1 MSSGATS
8 SQQGLAAEQVYEIQ
22 AMAEGGQFA
31 DALIRLRKIKAQY
44 PQTTFFVALEKQL
57 ERLLVLPR
65 DTDPS
70 EAQKK
75 ELLDSL
81 PGLIQGAVQAV
92 RSGVPAKPVP
102 PPPAP
107 PRPAPDRVDREAART
122 QLKEQYFQHADEYL
136 KKGAY
141 GSALVEIRRVKIIA
155 PDDKTA
161 LEYERTIRQLVEL
174 QQRAG
179 IAGAAGAAEES
190 AAPLV
195 PAPRVEE
202 RIIEVSESDTAWVA
216 APSIP
221 APPAHVSAL
230 SAASEE
236 PGGILETAGAA
247 REHKSGKKWW
257 LFSVLL
263 AALVGGTGL
272 VTILS
277 AADESAPSGQVEA
290 QQTAP
295 EASQQQA
302 SVEAPQATGDTE
314 TVSAPVQEAGIIV
327 TPQVQEP
334 VHENGTVPAVQPQS
348 AAASKTVEAPV
359 QTAAA
364 AAEQQPIVE
373 PAIADRDPRIVELVQ
388 PVFTSEQQS
397 MPSGDVVVMVQ
408 IGLDGKPVKTMVA
421 KSTNP
426 AFNQPI
432 VTAVLRSTFSPG
444 MTASVPAVKWLTIP
458 FRVN

>member
-1 MSSGATS
+1 MSSEATS

-179 IAGAAGAAEES
+179 IAAVADEAV
-190 AAPLV
+190 APPV

-202 RIIEVSESDTAWVA
+202 RIIEVQESDTAWVA

-221 APPAHVSAL
+221 APPSHASAM

-236 PGGILETAGAA
+236 AGGVLETAGAA
-247 REHKSGKKWW
+247 HGRKSGKKWW

-277 AADESAPSGQVEA
+277 AADETAPSARVEA
-290 QQTAP
+290 PQTVP

-302 SVEAPQATGDTE
+302 IADAPQTAGDPQPASMPVQDASTIVAQE
-314 TVSAPVQEAGIIV
+314 PAPVQENASGA
-327 TPQVQEP
+327 
-334 VHENGTVPAVQPQS
+334 AVQPQAVS
-348 AAASKTVEAPV
+348 TSKAVEAPI
-359 QTAAA
+359 QTTAT
-364 AAEQQPIVE
+364 AAEQQAIVE
-373 PAIADRDPRIVELVQ
+373 PVKADSDPRIVELVQ
-388 PVFTSEQQS
+388 PVFTREQQA

-408 IGLDGKPVKTMVA
+408 VGLDGKPVKTMVA

-444 MTASVPAVKWLTIP
+444 VTASAPAVKWLTIP

>member
-92 RSGVPAKPVP
+92 RSGVPTRPVP
-102 PPPAP
+102 PPPPP
-107 PRPAPDRVDREAART
+107 PRPAPDRVDREAARS

-179 IAGAAGAAEES
+179 IAAAADEPV
-190 AAPLV
+190 APPP
-195 PAPRVEE
+195 PAPHVEE
-202 RIIEVSESDTAWVA
+202 RIVQVDPSDTAWVP

-221 APPAHVSAL
+221 APPAHGATLPPGPEEVS
-230 SAASEE
+230 
-236 PGGILETAGAA
+236 GVLETADVAHG
-247 REHKSGKKWW
+247 RRGGKKWW
-257 LFSVLL
+257 LFSFLL
-263 AALVGGTGL
+263 ATLVGGTGL

-277 AADESAPSGQVEA
+277 AADDSASAAPEEQ
-290 QQTAP
+290 QQTIVAGTQRTGT
-295 EASQQQA
+295 E
-302 SVEAPQATGDTE
+302 VPQAAEESHTAP
-314 TVSAPVQEAGIIV
+314 APVQNPAADSAQ
-327 TPQVQEP
+327 PVQDP
-334 VHENGTVPAVQPQS
+334 VVVQTDTTGPADLPPTT
-348 AAASKTVEAPV
+348 AAASTGGSPAAGTITSNDQQATVEPV
-359 QTAAA
+359 RP
-364 AAEQQPIVE
+364 ES
-373 PAIADRDPRIVELVQ
+373 DPRIVELVQ
-388 PVFTSEQQS
+388 PVFTSEQQAL
-397 MPSGDVVVMVQ
+397 PPAEVVVMVQ
-408 IGLDGKPVKTMVA
+408 IDQSGKPVKTMIA

-426 AFNQPI
+426 GFNQSI
-432 VTAVLRSTFSPG
+432 VTAVLRSTFAPG
-444 MTASVPAVKWLTIP
+444 TTASVPAVKWLTIP

>member
-31 DALIRLRKIKAQY
+31 DALIRLRKIKAHY

-179 IAGAAGAAEES
+179 IAGAAEEA
-190 AAPLV
+190 AAPPV

-202 RIIEVSESDTAWVA
+202 RIIEVTASDTAWVA

-221 APPAHVSAL
+221 APPAHASAL
-230 SAASEE
+230 SAATGETC
-236 PGGILETAGAA
+236 GVLETAGAA
-247 REHKSGKKWW
+247 REHKGGKKWW
-257 LFSVLL
+257 LFAVLL

-277 AADESAPSGQVEA
+277 AADESAPSLQVEA
-290 QQTAP
+290 QQSSP
-295 EASQQQA
+295 EDPQHQA
-302 SVEAPQATGDTE
+302 SVEASPATGDAE
-314 TVSAPVQEAGIIV
+314 TASTPLQEASTMVAPEAQGPEPVQESV
-327 TPQVQEP
+327 S
-334 VHENGTVPAVQPQS
+334 VPAVQPQS
-348 AAASKTVEAPV
+348 VTASKTVEAPV

-364 AAEQQPIVE
+364 VAGQQPTVE
-373 PAIADRDPRIVELVQ
+373 PVIADRDPRIVELVQ

-408 IGLDGKPVKTMVA
+408 IGLDGKPAKTMIA

-444 MTASVPAVKWLTIP
+444 TTASAPAVKWLTIP

>member
-1 MSSGATS
+1 MSSGPQS

-75 ELLDSL
+75 DLLDSL

-92 RSGVPAKPVP
+92 RTGAPAPPVP

-107 PRPAPDRVDREAART
+107 ARPAPDRVDREAART

-179 IAGAAGAAEES
+179 VAAAAEEPMPV
-190 AAPLV
+190 AV
-195 PAPRVEE
+195 PVARPEE
-202 RIIEVSESDTAWVA
+202 RITEVQASDTAWVP

-221 APPAHVSAL
+221 APPAHHASA
-230 SAASEE
+230 SMASDEI
-236 PGGILETAGAA
+236 GGVLETADATHG
-247 REHKSGKKWW
+247 RRGGKKWW
-257 LFSVLL
+257 LFSFLL
-263 AALVGGTGL
+263 ATLVGGTGL

-277 AADESAPSGQVEA
+277 AADDSATPAREEA
-290 QQTAP
+290 QQIIAEGERASTVATPPVSDDAPGVRAIPENDVRPVAGPDLQDPVTVQGAVPEVPAQHQAAGPQIADQTTSTTTAP
-295 EASQQQA
+295 
-302 SVEAPQATGDTE
+302 
-314 TVSAPVQEAGIIV
+314 
-327 TPQVQEP
+327 
-334 VHENGTVPAVQPQS
+334 
-348 AAASKTVEAPV
+348 
-359 QTAAA
+359 
-364 AAEQQPIVE
+364 VE
-373 PAIADRDPRIVELVQ
+373 PPAQAETARPDCDPRIVELVQ
-388 PVFTSEQQS
+388 PSFTKEQLGL
-397 MPSGDVVVMVQ
+397 PSGEVVVMVQ
-408 IGLDGKPVKTMVA
+408 IDQAGKPVKTMIA
-421 KSTNP
+421 KSTNA
-426 AFNQPI
+426 AFNQAI
-432 VTAVLRSTFSPG
+432 VTAVLRSTFAPG
-444 MTASVPAVKWLTIP
+444 LTASVPAMKWLTIP

>member
-1 MSSGATS
+1 MSSGPTS

-31 DALIRLRKIKAQY
+31 DALIRLRKIKAHY

-81 PGLIQGAVQAV
+81 PGLIHGAVQAV
-92 RSGVPAKPVP
+92 RSGVPATPVAAP
-102 PPPAP
+102 PPP
-107 PRPAPDRVDREAART
+107 PRPAPDRVDREAARS

-179 IAGAAGAAEES
+179 VASAAEEVAPS
-190 AAPLV
+190 AP
-195 PAPRVEE
+195 PIPRPEE
-202 RIIEVSESDTAWVA
+202 RIVEVQAADTAWVP

-221 APPAHVSAL
+221 APPAHTPSASL
-230 SAASEE
+230 AFAEAGGVLEASDSAH
-236 PGGILETAGAA
+236 GRRG
-247 REHKSGKKWW
+247 GKKWW

-263 AALVGGTGL
+263 ATLVGGTGL

-277 AADESAPSGQVEA
+277 AADDSASLARSEEQSIASERPVKPDVNTP
-290 QQTAP
+290 QT
-295 EASQQQA
+295 
-302 SVEAPQATGDTE
+302 TGDLHE
-314 TVSAPVQEAGIIV
+314 ASAPVQNPDPAPVPATENPV
-327 TPQVQEP
+327 TVQNSVPPETAQLQTSTAQTVTSNTSAEIAPVNQQVQTD
-334 VHENGTVPAVQPQS
+334 VAR
-348 AAASKTVEAPV
+348 
-359 QTAAA
+359 
-364 AAEQQPIVE
+364 
-373 PAIADRDPRIVELVQ
+373 ADSDPRIVDLVQ
-388 PVFTSEQQS
+388 PSFTTEQQA
-397 MPSGDVVVMVQ
+397 MPSGEVVVMVQ
-408 IGLDGKPVKTMVA
+408 IDQAGKPVKTMIA

-432 VTAVLRSTFSPG
+432 VTAILRSTFSPG
-444 MTASVPAVKWLTIP
+444 MTGSVPAVKWLTIP